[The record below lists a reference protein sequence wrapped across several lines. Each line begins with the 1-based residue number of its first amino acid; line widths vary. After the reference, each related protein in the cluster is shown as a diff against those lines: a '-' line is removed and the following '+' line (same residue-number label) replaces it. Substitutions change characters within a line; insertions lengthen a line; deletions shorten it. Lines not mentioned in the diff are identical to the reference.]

1 MRRRKM
7 RSGYEKSRVD
17 HDSTLA
23 IFESTT
29 SQPIQK
35 NDSTVTQPE
44 ENLSRPRLDFLKTF
58 MTPRF
63 Y

>member
-17 HDSTLA
+17 HDSTLVV
-23 IFESTT
+23 FESTT

-35 NDSTVTQPE
+35 SDSIVTQLE
-44 ENLSRPRLDFLKTF
+44 GNLSRP
-58 MTPRF
+58 
-63 Y
+63 